1 MEDNALIETRQQGVQ
16 IALPYFKRLNKLASF
31 VSTIELTVTKKT
43 VTTLSLLTMI
53 TSLQT
58 ITKSNT
64 FYIQRCTPFP
74 FPFSQCNQQTN
85 Y

>member
-58 ITKSNT
+58 ITKSCELLRVPQNSHA
-64 FYIQRCTPFP
+64 FLNNLKN
-74 FPFSQCNQQTN
+74 S
-85 Y
+85 